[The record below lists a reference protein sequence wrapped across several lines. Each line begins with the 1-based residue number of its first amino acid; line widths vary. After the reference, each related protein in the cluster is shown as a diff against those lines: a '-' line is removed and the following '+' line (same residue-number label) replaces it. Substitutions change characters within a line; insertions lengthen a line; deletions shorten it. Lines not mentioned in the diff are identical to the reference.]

1 MTTALDDQLTLRLDW
16 ALQVAIRGGDSTL
29 QHFRSPQLAI
39 GEKADSSPV
48 TVADQEAERIM
59 RELILDRFPQ
69 DGIVGE
75 EFGTTAGVS
84 GYTWVLDPI
93 DGTKSFIYGIPLYTT
108 LVAVMSTPNG
118 DPDSGTP
125 EIGVIRAPALKEQV
139 YARRGEPTL
148 YVQDGESPVVAQVGS
163 NSRLDQGLLLTSEVA
178 TFETHRTPPA
188 LDVYLE
194 LQRQSKLVRT
204 WGDAYGYLM
213 VATGRADV
221 MIDAAMSLWDA
232 AAIQPIIE
240 GAGGKFTD
248 WQGVPTVHSG
258 EAVAANAQ
266 LVDQVLAVTRGQ

>member
-1 MTTALDDQLTLRLDW
+1 MTSAANDELTPRLDW
-16 ALQVAIRGGDSTL
+16 ALEVATRGGDSTL
-29 QHFRSPQLAI
+29 RHFRSPQLAV
-39 GEKADSSPV
+39 EQKADSSPV
-48 TVADQEAERIM
+48 TVADQGAERLM
-59 RELILDRFPQ
+59 RQLILDRFPA

-75 EFGTTAGVS
+75 EFGTTEGSS

-108 LVAVMSTPNG
+108 LVAVMSTPTG
-118 DPDSGTP
+118 DPDSGRP
-125 EIGVIRAPALKEQV
+125 EIGVIRAPALQEHV
-139 YARRGEPTL
+139 FARRGGPAL
-148 YVQDGESPVVAQVGS
+148 HVRDGEQPVVAQVGS
-163 NSRLDQGLLLTSEVA
+163 ISSLDQALLLTSEVA
-178 TFETHRTPPA
+178 TFETHRAPPA

-194 LQRQSKLVRT
+194 LQRQAKVVRT

-248 WQGVPTVHSG
+248 WQGVATVHSG
-258 EAVAANAQ
+258 EAVATNPK
-266 LVDQVLAVTRGQ
+266 LIEKILAATRGR